1 MADPIARREAI
12 QEAQRLLQAR
22 PLYLDTE
29 TTGTGPTA
37 EVIEVGVVDSE
48 GKTLYSSLV
57 KPRGTI
63 EPEAM
68 RVHNIAPELVA
79 SAPGWTDVWPGLRTV
94 LEGNHVGAYN
104 SDFDLR
110 LIKQSLTRAWLRW
123 DLEDHSFF
131 CVMKLYARFAGEWD
145 SKRGSYRWH
154 SLDAA
159 GRQAGLPLVNSHRAI
174 DDALLARALL
184 HYMAEA
190 K

>member
-12 QEAQRLLQAR
+12 HEAQRLLQAR
-22 PLYLDTE
+22 PVYLDTE
-29 TTGTGPTA
+29 TTGTGPSA
-37 EVIEVGVVDSE
+37 EVIEVGVVDDQGE
-48 GKTLYSSLV
+48 MLYSSLV
-57 KPRGTI
+57 RPRGPI

-68 RVHNIAPELVA
+68 RVHNITPDLVA
-79 SAPGWTDVWPGLRTV
+79 DAPGWSEIWPELREV
-94 LEGNHVGAYN
+94 LHGQQVGAYN

-131 CVMKLYARFAGEWD
+131 CIMKLYARFTGEWD

-154 SLDAA
+154 SLDSA
-159 GRQAGLPLVNSHRAI
+159 GRQAGIPLGNTHRAL
-174 DDALLARALL
+174 DDARLARALL

>member
-12 QEAQRLLQAR
+12 REAQHLLKAQ
-22 PLYLDTE
+22 PVYLDTE
-29 TTGTGPTA
+29 TTGTGPNA

-48 GKTLYSSLV
+48 GEILYSSLV
-57 KPRGTI
+57 RPRGTI

-68 RVHNIAPELVA
+68 RVHNIAPEQVA
-79 SAPGWTDVWPGLRTV
+79 TAPGWTEIWPGLRTV
-94 LEGNHVGAYN
+94 LEGKLVGVYN

-131 CVMKLYARFAGEWD
+131 CIMKLHARFVGEWD
-145 SKRGSYRWH
+145 IKRSSYRWH
-154 SLDAA
+154 SLDMA
-159 GRQAGLPLVNSHRAI
+159 GRQAGIPLGNTHRAV
-174 DDALLARALL
+174 DDARLARALL
-184 HYMAEA
+184 RYIAEA